1 MQPLILLLNFEL
13 KIIILSLFF
22 LILFTNNSLANNYEP
37 KVAINGSGLQIPR
50 MVSLKQ
56 SRVFMRSG
64 PGLNYPIKFEFR
76 KKKYP
81 MKIIAEYYNWRQVV
95 TYDNIKG
102 WIATHLLSSVKT
114 GLILK
119 TTFLKISP
127 SNQSLSKAKLLPQ
140 LLIEI
145 KKCNTEWCKVIIVKN
160 DKFDGWVKK
169 EFIWGLTKNHIQ

>member
-1 MQPLILLLNFEL
+1 
-13 KIIILSLFF
+13 
-22 LILFTNNSLANNYEP
+22 
-37 KVAINGSGLQIPR
+37 
-50 MVSLKQ
+50 
-56 SRVFMRSG
+56 MRSG
-64 PGLNYPIKFEFR
+64 PGLKYPIKFEFR

-81 MKIIAEYYNWRQVV
+81 MKIISEYYNWRQVI
-95 TYDNIKG
+95 TYNNIKG

-160 DKFDGWVKK
+160 DKFDGWVEKK
-169 EFIWGLTKNHIQ
+169 FIWGSTKNHIQ

>member
-1 MQPLILLLNFEL
+1 LTLILND
-13 KIIILSLFF
+13 
-22 LILFTNNSLANNYEP
+22 SLANNYEP
-37 KVAINGSGLQIPR
+37 KVAINGSGLKIPR
-50 MVSLKQ
+50 MVSLNQ
-56 SRVFMRSG
+56 SLVFMRSG
-64 PGLNYPIKFEFR
+64 PGLNYPIKFELR

-81 MKIIAEYYNWRQVV
+81 MKIISEYYNWRQVV
-95 TYDNIKG
+95 TYNNIKG

-145 KKCNTEWCKVIIVKN
+145 KKCNTKWCKVIIVKN
-160 DKFDGWVKK
+160 DKFDGWVEKK
-169 EFIWGLTKNHIQ
+169 FIWGSTNNHIQ

>member
-1 MQPLILLLNFEL
+1 MQPLILLHSLEL
-13 KIIILSLFF
+13 KITIFSLFF
-22 LILFTNNSLANNYEP
+22 LIFFTNNTLANNYEP

-64 PGLNYPIKFEFR
+64 PGTNYPIKFEFK

-160 DKFDGWVKK
+160 DKFDGWVQK

>member
-1 MQPLILLLNFEL
+1 MQKLILLYYFQS
-13 KIIILSLFF
+13 KIITLSFF
-22 LILFTNNSLANNYEP
+22 LLTLFISDSLANNYES
-37 KVAINGSGLQIPR
+37 KVAINGSGLPIPR
-50 MVSLKQ
+50 MVSFNQ
-56 SRVFMRSG
+56 SLVFMRSG
-64 PGLNYPIKFEFR
+64 PGLKYPIKFEFR

-81 MKIIAEYYNWRQVV
+81 VKIISEYYNWRQVV
-95 TYDNIKG
+95 TYNNIKG

-114 GLILK
+114 GLILN
-119 TTFLKISP
+119 TTFLKMSP

-169 EFIWGLTKNHIQ
+169 KFIWGLTNNHIQ

>member
-127 SNQSLSKAKLLPQ
+127 SNQSLSKAKLLPL

-145 KKCNTEWCKVIIVKN
+145 KKCNTEWCKVVIIKN
-160 DKFDGWVKK
+160 EKFDGWVKK
-169 EFIWGLTKNHIQ
+169 EFIWGSTKNHIE

>member
-1 MQPLILLLNFEL
+1 MQPLILLYSLEL

-22 LILFTNNSLANNYEP
+22 LILFTFNSLANNYEP
-37 KVAINGSGLQIPR
+37 KVSINGSGLEIPR
-50 MVSLKQ
+50 MVSLKK

-64 PGLNYPIKFEFR
+64 PGPNYPIKFEFR

-95 TYDNIKG
+95 TYDNITG

-145 KKCNTEWCKVIIVKN
+145 KKCNTEWCKVIIIKN

-169 EFIWGLTKNHIQ
+169 EFIWGLTKNRIQ

>member
-1 MQPLILLLNFEL
+1 
-13 KIIILSLFF
+13 
-22 LILFTNNSLANNYEP
+22 
-37 KVAINGSGLQIPR
+37 
-50 MVSLKQ
+50 
-56 SRVFMRSG
+56 MRSG
-64 PGLNYPIKFEFR
+64 PGLNYPIKFELR

-81 MKIIAEYYNWRQVV
+81 MKIISEYYNWRQVV
-95 TYDNIKG
+95 TYNNIKG

-160 DKFDGWVKK
+160 DKFDGWVEKK
-169 EFIWGLTKNHIQ
+169 FIWGSTNNHIQ

>member
-1 MQPLILLLNFEL
+1 LTLILND
-13 KIIILSLFF
+13 
-22 LILFTNNSLANNYEP
+22 SLANNYEP
-37 KVAINGSGLQIPR
+37 KVAINGSGLKIPR
-50 MVSLKQ
+50 MVSLNQ
-56 SRVFMRSG
+56 SLVFMRSG
-64 PGLNYPIKFEFR
+64 PGLNYPIKFELR

-81 MKIIAEYYNWRQVV
+81 MKIISEYYNWRQVV
-95 TYDNIKG
+95 TYNNIKG

-160 DKFDGWVKK
+160 DKFDGWVEKK
-169 EFIWGLTKNHIQ
+169 FIWGSTKNHIQ

>member
-1 MQPLILLLNFEL
+1 MQPLILLHNLEL

-22 LILFTNNSLANNYEP
+22 FIIFTNNSLANNYEP

-64 PGLNYPIKFEFR
+64 PGPKYPIIFEFR

>member
-1 MQPLILLLNFEL
+1 MQPLILLHSLEL
-13 KIIILSLFF
+13 KITIFSLFF
-22 LILFTNNSLANNYEP
+22 LIFFTNNTLANNYEP
-37 KVAINGSGLQIPR
+37 KVDINGNCLQIPR

-56 SRVFMRSG
+56 SRVFMRAG
-64 PGLNYPIKFEFR
+64 PGPNYPIKFEFR

-81 MKIIAEYYNWRQVV
+81 MKIIAEYYHWRQVV

-169 EFIWGLTKNHIQ
+169 EFIWGLSKNHIQ

>member
-1 MQPLILLLNFEL
+1 MQQLILLNYFHRR
-13 KIIILSLFF
+13 IVILSL
-22 LILFTNNSLANNYEP
+22 LLLALFINDSLAKKYEP
-37 KVAINGSGLQIPR
+37 KVSINGSGLQIPR
-50 MVSLKQ
+50 MVSLNQ
-56 SRVFMRSG
+56 SLVFMRSG

-81 MKIIAEYYNWRQVV
+81 MKIISEYYNWRQVV
-95 TYDNIKG
+95 TYNNIKG

-145 KKCNTEWCKVIIVKN
+145 KKCNAEWCKIIVVKN
-160 DKFDGWVKK
+160 DKYDGWIKK
-169 EFIWGLTKNHIQ
+169 KFIWGSTNNHIQ

>member
-1 MQPLILLLNFEL
+1 MQKLILSYYFQRR
-13 KIIILSLFF
+13 IIILSFF
-22 LILFTNNSLANNYEP
+22 LLTLILNDSLANNYEP
-37 KVAINGSGLQIPR
+37 KVAINGSGLKIPR
-50 MVSLKQ
+50 MVSLNQ
-56 SRVFMRSG
+56 SLVFMRSG
-64 PGLNYPIKFEFR
+64 PGLNYPIKFELR

-81 MKIIAEYYNWRQVV
+81 MKIISEYYNWRQVV
-95 TYDNIKG
+95 TYNNIKG

-160 DKFDGWVKK
+160 DKFYGWVKK
-169 EFIWGLTKNHIQ
+169 QFIWGLTKNHIQ

>member
-1 MQPLILLLNFEL
+1 MQQL
-13 KIIILSLFF
+13 IILYYFQSRLIIFLLFF
-22 LILFTNNSLANNYEP
+22 LLFFINDSLANNYVP
-37 KVAINGSGLQIPR
+37 KIAINGSGLKIPR
-50 MVSLKQ
+50 MVSLNQ
-56 SRVFMRSG
+56 SLVFMRSG
-64 PGLNYPIKFEFR
+64 PGLKYPIKFEFR

-81 MKIIAEYYNWRQVV
+81 MKIISEYYNWRQVV
-95 TYDNIKG
+95 TYNNIKG

-119 TTFLKISP
+119 TTFLKMRP

-145 KKCNTEWCKVIIVKN
+145 KKCNAEWCKIIVVKN

-169 EFIWGLTKNHIQ
+169 QFIWGLTNNHIQ

>member
-1 MQPLILLLNFEL
+1 MTF
-13 KIIILSLFF
+13 II
-22 LILFTNNSLANNYEP
+22 NDSLANNYEP
-37 KVAINGSGLQIPR
+37 KVAINGSGLKIPR

-56 SRVFMRSG
+56 SLVFVRSG
-64 PGLNYPIKFEFR
+64 PGLNYPIKFELR

-81 MKIIAEYYNWRQVV
+81 MKIISEYYNWRQVV
-95 TYDNIKG
+95 TYNNIKG

-160 DKFDGWVKK
+160 DKFDGWVEKK
-169 EFIWGLTKNHIQ
+169 FIWGSTKNHIQ

>member
-1 MQPLILLLNFEL
+1 MISNPR
-13 KIIILSLFF
+13 IIILSFF
-22 LILFTNNSLANNYEP
+22 LLTLILNDSLANNYEP
-37 KVAINGSGLQIPR
+37 KVAINGSGLKIPR
-50 MVSLKQ
+50 MVSLNQ
-56 SRVFMRSG
+56 SLVFMRSG
-64 PGLNYPIKFEFR
+64 PGLNYPIKFELR

-81 MKIIAEYYNWRQVV
+81 MKIISEYYNWRQVV
-95 TYDNIKG
+95 TYNNIKG

-160 DKFDGWVKK
+160 DKFDGWVEKK
-169 EFIWGLTKNHIQ
+169 FIWGSTNNHIQ

>member
-1 MQPLILLLNFEL
+1 MQPLILLYSLEL

-22 LILFTNNSLANNYEP
+22 LILFTNDSVANTYEP

-64 PGLNYPIKFEFR
+64 PGPNYPIKFEFR

-81 MKIIAEYYNWRQVV
+81 MKIIAEYYNWRQVI

-160 DKFDGWVKK
+160 DKFDGWVEKK
-169 EFIWGLTKNHIQ
+169 FIWGSTKNHIQ